1 MSEESD
7 KLHFTVAEIAARVSG
22 EIEGDETLPLSGLAP
37 ADVAGPGF
45 LTFAENQAFFEK
57 AEQSFASAILV
68 AGEFSSETKT
78 IIRVKNARLAFAHL
92 LQIFHPEKKFSPGV
106 HSTAVVHPSATIHPT
121 AHVGPHCVIHE
132 NVTLAAGV
140 VVQSGSHIAHDCS
153 LGDGTHL
160 FSNVTLYPRTRIGK
174 RVRVHAG
181 TVIGSDGFG
190 YVFDAGIHH
199 KIPQVGNVIIHD
211 DVEIGA
217 CVAIDR
223 GALGATEI
231 GRGSKIDNLVQIAHN
246 VKVGANCIIVSQVGV
261 AGSTVLGDY
270 VTLAGQVGLAG
281 HLKIGNQVTVMARA
295 GVMNNIP
302 DGGVWLGAPARPQR
316 DAKKTMI
323 AVERLPELVK
333 RVKELEKRL
342 AELEISSD
350 ERPPG

>member
-1 MSEESD
+1 MNAES
-7 KLHFTVAEIAARVSG
+7 KPHFTVAEIAARVSG
-22 EIEGDETLPLSGLAP
+22 EVEGDESLELSGLAP
-37 ADVAGPGF
+37 ADIAGPGF

-57 AEQSFASAILV
+57 AEQGFASAILV
-68 AGEFSSETKT
+68 AEKFSSETKT
-78 IIRVKNARLAFAHL
+78 LIRVKNARLAFAHL

-106 HSTAVVHPSATIHPT
+106 HSSAVVAPSATIHPT

-132 NVTLAAGV
+132 NVSIAAGV

-153 LGDGTHL
+153 LGDGAHL
-160 FSNVTLYPRTRIGK
+160 FANVTLYPRTQIGK

-199 KIPQVGNVIIHD
+199 KIPQVGNVVVHD

-217 CVAIDR
+217 CVTIDR
-223 GALGATEI
+223 GALGSTEI

-261 AGSTVLGDY
+261 AGSTRLGDY

-281 HLKIGNQVTVMARA
+281 HLNVGNQVTVMARA
-295 GVMNNIP
+295 GVMNDIP
-302 DGGVWLGAPARPQR
+302 DGEVWLGAPARPQR
-316 DAKKTMI
+316 DAKKMMI
-323 AVERLPELVK
+323 AVERLPALMR
-333 RVKELEKRL
+333 RVKELENKL
-342 AELEISSD
+342 AQLETSA
-350 ERPPG
+350 E

>member
-1 MSEESD
+1 MSAES
-7 KLHFTVAEIAARVSG
+7 KPQFTVADIAARVGG
-22 EIEGDETLPLSGLAP
+22 EVAGDDSLRLAGLAP
-37 ADVAGPGF
+37 ADLAGPGF

-57 AEQSFASAILV
+57 AEQSSASAILV

-78 IIRVKNARLAFAHL
+78 IIRVKNARLAFAHI
-92 LQIFHPEKKFSPGV
+92 LQLFYPEKKFAPGI
-106 HSTAVVHPSATIHPT
+106 HPSAVVSETATIHPT
-121 AHVGPHCVIHE
+121 AHVGPHCVIHD

-160 FSNVTLYPRTRIGK
+160 FSRVTLYPRTRIGK

-190 YVFDAGIHH
+190 YVFDSGIHH
-199 KIPQVGNVIIHD
+199 KIPQVGNVIVHD

-217 CVAIDR
+217 CVTIDR
-223 GALGATEI
+223 GALGSTEI

-246 VKVGANCIIVSQVGV
+246 VKVGANCIVVSQVGV
-261 AGSTVLGDY
+261 AGSTQLGDY

-281 HLKIGNQVTVMARA
+281 HLKIGNQVTIMARS
-295 GVMNNIP
+295 GVMNDIP
-302 DGGVWLGAPARPQR
+302 DGEVWLGAPARPQR

-323 AVERLPELVK
+323 AMERLPKLARQV
-333 RVKELEKRL
+333 RELEKRL
-342 AELEISSD
+342 AELEDRS
-350 ERPPG
+350 G